1 MEAQMEFR
9 VVDVNKLAPNPFQP
23 RERFDEEKLSE
34 LADSLES
41 RGDIQPIVVREHE
54 KGYQIIAGER
64 RWRAAKLA
72 GMKTIPVLVRE
83 TAEEDILL
91 ESLIENLHRE
101 DLTDIERENAIY
113 QLWKSG
119 RFKTKGDL
127 ARTLGVTSTRVNSD
141 IEARE
146 FRERVPVDQVIS
158 TEAIRASRG
167 IPTEERKRV
176 IEKVSKGELGVRET
190 WTATKVLKRAPEPV
204 KEAILKPKSRIT
216 PRMAEKLLELPE
228 EKQVEAIRHIEA
240 LRLDEDEVI
249 SHVEAMKVEVP
260 LPPPAEFEKIRER
273 YEDLQKE
280 IKARLATPEAKER
293 GELFRN
299 WASHIAVAGII
310 DSISC
315 PICKSKELGW
325 ICHKLT
331 IQNALEEAEK
341 RYKEDLNRNKAQRK
355 L

>member
-1 MEAQMEFR
+1 MERRMECK
-9 VVDVNKLAPNPFQP
+9 VVDVETLSPNPFQP
-23 RERFDEEKLSE
+23 REQFDEERLGE
-34 LADSLES
+34 LANSLKS
-41 RGDIQPIVVREHE
+41 RGDIQPVVVREHDE
-54 KGYQIIAGER
+54 GYQIIAGER

-72 GMKTIPVLVRE
+72 VMKTIPVLGRE

-101 DLTDIERENAIY
+101 DLTDMERENAIY
-113 QLWKSG
+113 HLWKSG
-119 RFKTKGDL
+119 RFKTKADL
-127 ARTLGVTSTRVNSD
+127 ARTLGVTSTRVSSD
-141 IEARE
+141 IEAKE
-146 FRERVPVDQVIS
+146 FREKVPIDQVIS

-190 WTATKVLKRAPEPV
+190 WTATKVLKRASEPV
-204 KEAILKPKSRIT
+204 KKAILKPQSRIT
-216 PRMAEKLLELPE
+216 PRMAEKVLELPE
-228 EKQVEAIRHIEA
+228 EKQAEAIRHIED
-240 LRLDEDEVI
+240 LRLDEDEVV
-249 SHVEAMKVEVP
+249 SHIEAMKVEVP
-260 LPPPAEFEKIRER
+260 LPPPAEFEKVRER

-280 IKARLATPEAKER
+280 FKARLATPEAQER
-293 GELFRN
+293 GALFRN
-299 WASHIAVAGII
+299 WASHIAVAGIV

-325 ICHKLT
+325 ICHRLT
-331 IQNALEEAEK
+331 IQKALEEAEK